1 MNKLSLFPLLF
12 FLFLP
17 NCKASEIGD
26 VESIELRVLNR
37 EQLLKAVEVR
47 SREIDNQKYTKA
59 LIATVGIGSIAA
71 LCWYNLRSSAKG
83 DAPEPA
89 VATDAVSSKLGI
101 FSQIR
106 EHFLMIMA
114 ISVATSIS
122 TFFTTNIFGAVK
134 EQLQHIWNG
143 KNYVRLF
150 SVLKRAAMLSFDSTI
165 KRKKYV
171 FSVKD
176 RETQQKYNSFLLS
189 VERYVIEL
197 SAFILSKAKSYQI
210 DLTYDLG
217 SLIFQL
223 QDDIEAANAA
233 AASFD
238 PENKD
243 PETVSGKIIFENVL
257 ETVRR
262 IEDLYLSFEK
272 GTALQPVEDADE

>member
-1 MNKLSLFPLLF
+1 VITL
-12 FLFLP
+12 
-17 NCKASEIGD
+17 NCRSAEIGLVQSD
-26 VESIELRVLNR
+26 ELCALRSD
-37 EQLLKAVEVR
+37 EMLKKIVVR

-59 LIATVGIGSIAA
+59 AISTVGIGAVVA
-71 LCWYNLRSSAKG
+71 FCWYNLRSSARG
-83 DAPEPA
+83 DDAG
-89 VATDAVSSKLGI
+89 VAAAGDGFQNRKLGM
-101 FSQIR
+101 FSQVR

-210 DLTYDLG
+210 DLTYDVE
-217 SLIFQL
+217 SLLSQL
-223 QDDIEAANAA
+223 ENDVESAH
-233 AASFD
+233 ASTRLWD
-238 PENKD
+238 LEKKD
-243 PETVSGKIIFENVL
+243 PDAVSGKIIFENVL

-262 IEDLYLSFEK
+262 IEDLYVSFDK
-272 GTALQPVEDADE
+272 VTALQSVEDADE

>member
-12 FLFLP
+12 FLLLP

-47 SREIDNQKYTKA
+47 SCEINNQKYTKA
-59 LIATVGIGSIAA
+59 LITTVGIGSITA
-71 LCWYNLRSSAKG
+71 LCWYNLRSSAKD
-83 DAPEPA
+83 DAPETA
-89 VATDAVSSKLGI
+89 VVGDAVSSKLGI

-243 PETVSGKIIFENVL
+243 SETVSGKIIFENVL

-262 IEDLYLSFEK
+262 IEDLYLSFDK
-272 GTALQPVEDADE
+272 GTALQPVEDTDE

>member
-12 FLFLP
+12 FLILP

-71 LCWYNLRSSAKG
+71 LCSYNLRSSAKG
-83 DAPEPA
+83 DAPEQA
-89 VATDAVSSKLGI
+89 VVSDAVSSKLGI
-101 FSQIR
+101 LSQIR
-106 EHFLMIMA
+106 EHFQMIMA
-114 ISVATSIS
+114 ISLATSIS
-122 TFFTTNIFGAVK
+122 TFFTTNIFGAIK

-210 DLTYDLG
+210 DLNYDLG

-243 PETVSGKIIFENVL
+243 PETVAGKIIFENVL

-262 IEDLYLSFEK
+262 IEDLYLSFDK